1 MANLLHKL
9 VAEAFGTFWLTFAV
23 SAGSFATSALAFL
36 VFTLGHISGAH
47 FNPVVT
53 VANVILN
60 PKDLKNL
67 SFIVVQCISAIL
79 GAMVHNSFLPA
90 IEKAPFVFAT
100 SDFSGFIVEAIATMI
115 LVFVILSVAHTGLFA
130 SHNFFI
136 GMAIGNAIGL
146 VPKTI
151 MNPAVALGLHIS
163 AKAFHTGDFFIH
175 MFAPFVGMG
184 LAIGLFWILFPKQ
197 VKSVKA
203 EDGEYSLKNKYRRA
217 VDIVEETW
225 WRPLIAEFFGSFVL
239 TFAPFG
245 TALFVESLS
254 VGEVFGF
261 HSIIGVVM
269 MVMTYSLRSV
279 SGSVFTF
286 QTWLALVCSGEVF
299 KKNNNYKRR
308 AFFFYPIVFMI
319 ANWSAMYCVFWMQ
332 PFDKSYILTD
342 FTDLAFHNVFG
353 MDFIMSFLMSIVFL
367 WTIHAQKDNGFFGL
381 ALNLAANTFIVGDM
395 MQVFAFVNPIFV
407 LCLMIRTTFYEDGDM
422 TNSNYFLWGPIAG
435 GISAGVLFFVWRLI
449 EKIGQSDED
458 QDNET
463 IANPTLADSNN
474 YQALA
479 SPEDLHANNN
489 NYVAPSAPNSGF
501 IPMNDNFMG
510 RDSPNKNGFDDKI

>member
-342 FTDLAFHNVFG
+342 FTDLAFVSASHRF
-353 MDFIMSFLMSIVFL
+353 
-367 WTIHAQKDNGFFGL
+367 GFFL
-381 ALNLAANTFIVGDM
+381 VWVPRSDKM
-395 MQVFAFVNPIFV
+395 MV
-407 LCLMIRTTFYEDGDM
+407 
-422 TNSNYFLWGPIAG
+422 
-435 GISAGVLFFVWRLI
+435 
-449 EKIGQSDED
+449 
-458 QDNET
+458 
-463 IANPTLADSNN
+463 
-474 YQALA
+474 
-479 SPEDLHANNN
+479 
-489 NYVAPSAPNSGF
+489 
-501 IPMNDNFMG
+501 
-510 RDSPNKNGFDDKI
+510 

>member
-269 MVMTYSLRSV
+269 MVMTYSCEL
-279 SGSVFTF
+279 
-286 QTWLALVCSGEVF
+286 
-299 KKNNNYKRR
+299 
-308 AFFFYPIVFMI
+308 
-319 ANWSAMYCVFWMQ
+319 
-332 PFDKSYILTD
+332 
-342 FTDLAFHNVFG
+342 
-353 MDFIMSFLMSIVFL
+353 VFL
-367 WTIHAQKDNGFFGL
+367 ILLQK
-381 ALNLAANTFIVGDM
+381 
-395 MQVFAFVNPIFV
+395 
-407 LCLMIRTTFYEDGDM
+407 
-422 TNSNYFLWGPIAG
+422 YFELKCT
-435 GISAGVLFFVWRLI
+435 SQR
-449 EKIGQSDED
+449 
-458 QDNET
+458 NEM
-463 IANPTLADSNN
+463 
-474 YQALA
+474 
-479 SPEDLHANNN
+479 
-489 NYVAPSAPNSGF
+489 F
-501 IPMNDNFMG
+501 IPMD
-510 RDSPNKNGFDDKI
+510 